1 MTMRT
6 LRPLALAAPALLA
19 GLFATSP
26 ARAGDEEELTLF
38 VLGGSVAAT
47 AGGAAIA
54 FTAYSGRT
62 AANDEQPS
70 ESWMTAQTIV
80 GGGEALLLNG
90 LVAGLS
96 ADGDEG
102 TELVALPFAIWTT
115 ALGTYG
121 AWGLGAPD
129 SFKPA
134 ERFGVSWLV
143 GADLAF
149 TSSAVGYA
157 LDGRLAPLWMS
168 IPEVGA
174 SAPQAI
180 AAFIKSAGDERGRAG
195 WVALGVWS
203 SLLTAHGVV
212 SMIGSGA
219 GWGDDETYYPPY
231 PEPPYPEPPQP
242 DPYYLDPVHPEPVPL
257 PPPPPPKQELPP
269 PLVIPTPIPDS
280 GGLAPG
286 LMFVGVF

>member
-1 MTMRT
+1 MRN
-6 LRPLALAAPALLA
+6 LRTVAVAAPALLA
-19 GLFATSP
+19 ALCATSP

-47 AGGAAIA
+47 AGGSAIA

-62 AANDEQPS
+62 AAKNEAPS
-70 ESWMTAQTIV
+70 EGWMTAQTIV

-102 TELVALPFAIWTT
+102 TELLALPFAIWTS

-134 ERFGVSWLV
+134 DRFGASWLV
-143 GADLAF
+143 GANLGF
-149 TSSAVGYA
+149 TSAAFGYA
-157 LDGRLAPLWMS
+157 LDGRLAPIWMS

-195 WVALGVWS
+195 WIALGVWS
-203 SLLTAHGVV
+203 SLLTVHGAF
-212 SMIGSGA
+212 SMIGTGA
-219 GWGDDETYYPPY
+219 GWGDDDTYYPPY

-242 DPYYLDPVHPEPVPL
+242 DPYYLDPAHPEPQAPPVIPPEQRL
-257 PPPPPPKQELPP
+257 PA
-269 PLVIPTPIPDS
+269 PLVIPAPIPDS

-286 LMFVGVF
+286 LLFVGLF